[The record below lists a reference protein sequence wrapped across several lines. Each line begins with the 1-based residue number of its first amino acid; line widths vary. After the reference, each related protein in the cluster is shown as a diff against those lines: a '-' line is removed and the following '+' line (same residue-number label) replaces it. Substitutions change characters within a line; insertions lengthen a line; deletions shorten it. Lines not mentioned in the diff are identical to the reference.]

1 MIKQILFI
9 VLAIIFSSLIALAG
23 GSGSATF
30 NGVPI
35 FIICASVSFILHWL
49 AFIPAYVFQTEH
61 YFDLIGSISYLVAM
75 FIAVALSPS
84 LDLRGVIVAAM
95 VCVWA
100 LRLGSF
106 LFMRVKKAGFDRR
119 FTVMKTMFVRFL
131 LTWTLGGTWV
141 FITFAAGLT
150 AITSEKHTDADFF
163 LFLGGLL
170 WLAGFS
176 IEVIA
181 DKQKTVFRANTENAG
196 KFIRTGLWSISRHPN
211 YFGEM
216 MLWLGIAVIAL
227 PTLVGWQFATLIS
240 PIFVILL
247 ISKVSGVNLLEANAN
262 ERWWSDSEYQKYVAS
277 TPVIVPFLGR
287 RTHQT

>member
-1 MIKQILFI
+1 MIRQILFI
-9 VLAIIFSSLIALAG
+9 LLAIIFSSLIALAG

-30 NGVPI
+30 NGIPI

-61 YFDLIGSISYLVAM
+61 YFDLIGSISYLLAM

-84 LDLRGVIVAAM
+84 LDLRGIIVAAM

-150 AITSEKHTDADFF
+150 AITSEKHTDVDSF

-170 WLAGFS
+170 WLVGFS

-181 DKQKTVFRANTENAG
+181 DKQKTVFRAKTENAG
-196 KFIRTGLWSISRHPN
+196 KFIHTGLWSISRHPN

-247 ISKVSGVNLLEANAN
+247 ISRVSGVNLLEANAN
-262 ERWWSDSEYQKYVAS
+262 ERWGSDSEYQKYVAS
-277 TPVIVPFLGR
+277 TPVIVPYFGR
-287 RTHQT
+287 RTHHS

>member
-1 MIKQILFI
+1 
-9 VLAIIFSSLIALAG
+9 
-23 GSGSATF
+23 
-30 NGVPI
+30 
-35 FIICASVSFILHWL
+35 
-49 AFIPAYVFQTEH
+49 
-61 YFDLIGSISYLVAM
+61 M

-141 FITFAAGLT
+141 FITFSAGLT

-262 ERWWSDSEYQKYVAS
+262 ERWGSDSEYQKYVAS

-287 RTHQT
+287 RTHHT

>member
-1 MIKQILFI
+1 
-9 VLAIIFSSLIALAG
+9 
-23 GSGSATF
+23 
-30 NGVPI
+30 
-35 FIICASVSFILHWL
+35 
-49 AFIPAYVFQTEH
+49 
-61 YFDLIGSISYLVAM
+61 
-75 FIAVALSPS
+75 
-84 LDLRGVIVAAM
+84 
-95 VCVWA
+95 
-100 LRLGSF
+100 
-106 LFMRVKKAGFDRR
+106 
-119 FTVMKTMFVRFL
+119 
-131 LTWTLGGTWV
+131 
-141 FITFAAGLT
+141 
-150 AITSEKHTDADFF
+150 
-163 LFLGGLL
+163 LL

-262 ERWWSDSEYQKYVAS
+262 ERWGSDSEYQKYVAS

-287 RTHQT
+287 RTHHT